1 MTTAKSLKHRIRARM
16 AETGERYTTA
26 RMHLLGSDRP
36 SIDIPRRVPGYELVG
51 GGSHPDTGVVHN
63 VLAAAGIVAPHD
75 GEPYSDAL
83 LYGLGGGTGF
93 LYAVFEYR
101 GMAPML
107 SIGVRHTMMGHDFAR
122 AALDRSGV
130 HFDVVQTTSVSKAD
144 GAIGGALERG
154 IAPIV
159 TVDGPS
165 LPHSGVPDFYR
176 GASADQVA
184 VIGADDESFWIDH
197 GAPICLSKESFRSAR
212 GAYKK
217 ARNNTMIVVGGGG
230 DLADL
235 RLGVRAAID
244 ANVHNFEESPFRGFA
259 SNWGHA
265 GMEKWAR
272 IMVDRR
278 DPRRWSEVFS
288 TDRLLFKALTQVRS
302 SIEWEFTP
310 PAAGRETY
318 AEFLDEASAILESE
332 RLAEVA
338 GDYRALGNDWKEL
351 SAAAT
356 AGPAIFEEW
365 ERLRSEF
372 RRPVS
377 GDSGDI
383 GDRRRRVFDQLE
395 ELAGEAAFDEGFR
408 EARLTDLADRVER
421 IRVSEREAAQRLAE
435 AVHP

>member
-26 RMHLLGSDRP
+26 RMHVLGSDQP
-36 SIDIPRRVPGYELVG
+36 SIDIPGRVPGYETFG

-63 VLAAAGIVAPHD
+63 MLVAAGIVAPHD

-101 GMAPML
+101 GMDPML
-107 SIGVRHTMMGHDFAR
+107 SVGVRHTMMGHDFAR
-122 AALDRSGV
+122 TALERSGV
-130 HFDVVQTTSVSKAD
+130 HFDVVHTTSISRAD
-144 GAIGGALERG
+144 GAIDGALERG
-154 IAPIV
+154 VAPIV

-184 VIGADDESFWIDH
+184 VIGADAESFWIDH
-197 GAPICLSKESFRSAR
+197 GAPIRLSKETFRSAR

-217 ARNNTMIVVGGGG
+217 ARNQTMIVRGAG

-235 RLGVRAAID
+235 RNGVRAAIE
-244 ANVHNFEESPFRGFA
+244 ANLRNFEESPFRGFA

-272 IMVDRR
+272 LLVDRR
-278 DPRRWSEVFS
+278 DPKCWSKVFS
-288 TDRLLFKALTQVRS
+288 ADRLLFKALTQVRS

-318 AEFLDEASAILESE
+318 ADFLDEASAILESE
-332 RLAEVA
+332 RLAGVA
-338 GDYRALGNDWKEL
+338 GDYRALGSEWKAL
-351 SAAAT
+351 ADAAT

-365 ERLRSEF
+365 QRLRLQF
-372 RRPVS
+372 RRQGS
-377 GDSGDI
+377 GDSIDI
-383 GDRRRRVFDQLE
+383 GRRRRRIFDQLE
-395 ELAGEAAFDEGFR
+395 DLSGEAVFDDGFR
-408 EARLTDLADRVER
+408 EARLTDMADRVER
-421 IRVSEREAAQRLAE
+421 IGVSERRAAQRLAE